1 MNHKK
6 EKIKIHS
13 FYIKNNIGLRF
24 ILQYAVPFTNLKI
37 IRMISK
43 IKFLIYLCFI
53 TTSLQA
59 QKVSPAEEFWNA
71 LQSHCG
77 KAYEGVL
84 ELPEEDEAFGGKK
97 LMMHVRSCS
106 DTVIKIP
113 FYVGEDK
120 SRTWILTYK
129 DDRISLQH
137 DHRHEDG
144 TEDEIN
150 FYGGTTTNAGKA
162 DIQFFPADEH
172 TQKMIPAAATNVWWI
187 TINKTSF
194 TYNLRRLGTD
204 RIFRV
209 VMDVTSPIATP
220 EAPWGWKTD

>member
-1 MNHKK
+1 MT
-6 EKIKIHS
+6 KIKLLIS
-13 FYIKNNIGLRF
+13 FCLIVG
-24 ILQYAVPFTNLKI
+24 TLK
-37 IRMISK
+37 
-43 IKFLIYLCFI
+43 
-53 TTSLQA
+53 A
-59 QKVSPAEEFWNA
+59 QEAQPAKAFWDT
-71 LQSHCG
+71 LKSHCG

-97 LMMHVRSCS
+97 LMMHIRSCS

-120 SRTWILTYK
+120 SRTWILTYQNE
-129 DDRISLQH
+129 RITLQH

-150 FYGGTTTNAGKA
+150 FYGGTTTNPGKA

-209 VMDVTSPIATP
+209 VMDLSSTIPTP
-220 EAPWGWKTD
+220 EAPWGWKED

>member
-1 MNHKK
+1 MPFIL
-6 EKIKIHS
+6 E
-13 FYIKNNIGLRF
+13 YIVPFDHLKNNW
-24 ILQYAVPFTNLKI
+24 
-37 IRMISK
+37 MISK
-43 IKFLIYLCFI
+43 IKFLIGFCLI
-53 TTSLQA
+53 TATLQA
-59 QKVSPAEEFWNA
+59 QQASPAQEFWNT

-129 DDRISLQH
+129 NDRITLQH

-144 TEDEIN
+144 SEDDVN
-150 FYGGTTTNAGKA
+150 FYGGTTTNTGKA
-162 DIQFFPADEH
+162 GIQFFPADKH

-187 TINKTSF
+187 TLDDTSF

-204 RIFRV
+204 RVFRV
-209 VMDVTSPIATP
+209 VMDITSPKPSP
-220 EAPWGWKTD
+220 EAPWGWKAD

>member
-1 MNHKK
+1 MP
-6 EKIKIHS
+6 
-13 FYIKNNIGLRF
+13 F
-24 ILQYAVPFTNLKI
+24 ILEYIVPFDHLKKNW
-37 IRMISK
+37 MISK
-43 IKFLIYLCFI
+43 IKFLIGFCLI
-53 TTSLQA
+53 TATLQA
-59 QKVSPAEEFWNA
+59 QQASPAQEFWNT

-129 DDRISLQH
+129 NDRITLQH

-144 TEDEIN
+144 SEDDVN
-150 FYGGTTTNAGKA
+150 FYGGTTTNTGKA
-162 DIQFFPADEH
+162 GIQFFPADKH

-187 TINKTSF
+187 TLDDTSF

-204 RIFRV
+204 RVFRV
-209 VMDVTSPIATP
+209 VMDITSPKPAP
-220 EAPWGWKTD
+220 EAPWGWKAD

>member
-1 MNHKK
+1 MPFIL
-6 EKIKIHS
+6 E
-13 FYIKNNIGLRF
+13 YIVPFDHLKNNW
-24 ILQYAVPFTNLKI
+24 
-37 IRMISK
+37 MISK
-43 IKFLIYLCFI
+43 IKFLIGFCLI
-53 TTSLQA
+53 TATLQA
-59 QKVSPAEEFWNA
+59 QQASPAQEFWNT

-77 KAYEGVL
+77 KAYEGLL

-129 DDRISLQH
+129 NDRITLQH

-144 TEDEIN
+144 SEDDVN
-150 FYGGTTTNAGKA
+150 FYGGTTTNTGKA
-162 DIQFFPADEH
+162 GIQFFPADKH

-187 TINKTSF
+187 TLDDTSF

-204 RIFRV
+204 RVFRV
-209 VMDVTSPIATP
+209 VMDITSPKPAP
-220 EAPWGWKTD
+220 EAPWGWKAD

>member
-1 MNHKK
+1 MP
-6 EKIKIHS
+6 
-13 FYIKNNIGLRF
+13 F
-24 ILQYAVPFTNLKI
+24 ILEYIVPFDHLKKNW
-37 IRMISK
+37 MISK
-43 IKFLIYLCFI
+43 IKFLIGFCLI
-53 TTSLQA
+53 AATLQA
-59 QKVSPAEEFWNA
+59 QQASPAQEFWNT

-129 DDRISLQH
+129 NDRITLQH

-144 TEDEIN
+144 SEDDVN
-150 FYGGTTTNAGKA
+150 FYGGTTTNTGKA
-162 DIQFFPADEH
+162 GIQFFPADKH

-187 TINKTSF
+187 TLDDTSF

-204 RIFRV
+204 RVFRV
-209 VMDVTSPIATP
+209 VMDITSPKPAP
-220 EAPWGWKTD
+220 EAPWGWKAD

>member
-1 MNHKK
+1 LPFIL
-6 EKIKIHS
+6 E
-13 FYIKNNIGLRF
+13 YIVPFDHLKNNW
-24 ILQYAVPFTNLKI
+24 
-37 IRMISK
+37 MISK
-43 IKFLIYLCFI
+43 IKFLIGFCLI
-53 TTSLQA
+53 TATLQA
-59 QKVSPAEEFWNA
+59 QQASPAQEFWNT

-129 DDRISLQH
+129 NDRITLQH

-144 TEDEIN
+144 SEDDVN
-150 FYGGTTTNAGKA
+150 FYGGTTTNTGKA
-162 DIQFFPADEH
+162 GIQFFPADKH

-187 TINKTSF
+187 TLDDTSF

-204 RIFRV
+204 RVFRV
-209 VMDVTSPIATP
+209 VMDITSPKPAP
-220 EAPWGWKTD
+220 EAPWGWKAD

>member
-1 MNHKK
+1 MNL
-6 EKIKIHS
+6 S
-13 FYIKNNIGLRF
+13 FMLDYI
-24 ILQYAVPFTNLKI
+24 VPFTHLKNT
-37 IRMISK
+37 RMVVKFK
-43 IKFLIYLCFI
+43 ILIFFCLI
-53 TTSLQA
+53 TVSMHA
-59 QKVSPAEEFWNA
+59 QKDDPAKEFWNT

-84 ELPEEDEAFGGKK
+84 ETPKDDAAFGGKK

-120 SRTWILTYK
+120 SRTWILTYQN
-129 DDRISLQH
+129 DRISLQH

-150 FYGGTTTNAGKA
+150 FYGGTASNGGKA

-172 TQKMIPAAATNVWWI
+172 TQNMIPAAATNVWWI
-187 TINKTSF
+187 TLNKTEF

-204 RIFRV
+204 RVFRV
-209 VMDVTSPIATP
+209 VMDLTSSIPIP
-220 EAPWGWKTD
+220 EAPWGWKED